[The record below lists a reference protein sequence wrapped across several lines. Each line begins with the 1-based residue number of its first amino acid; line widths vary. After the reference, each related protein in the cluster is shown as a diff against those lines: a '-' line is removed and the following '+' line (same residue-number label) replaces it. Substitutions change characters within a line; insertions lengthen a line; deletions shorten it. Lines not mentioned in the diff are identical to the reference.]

1 MPLFFAVAPPINGI
15 MNSNDDP
22 LSGPRGPISSDM
34 AGGPWGDEPAEGA
47 PAGSGG
53 DDGTRSGDGRKP
65 SPWLPG
71 RGTTGQGGRS
81 AGSSRLDEVLKRGP
95 FGPKLPGM
103 PNDQRVWTWA
113 GVILLLLWAGLTGFH
128 RLDPEE
134 DGVITRLGSYSR
146 TVGPGISATLPFP
159 FERLQRVP
167 ARRIQTEDIPDGTT
181 RNLVLT
187 GDANII
193 NLAYSVRWKVNR
205 PEQFVFQVDSPRD
218 TIRAAAESAMRAT
231 VANFTLAQAIGSG
244 RTDIELQVQQRL
256 QAILDFYR
264 VGVQIDGVS
273 IRDSAPPSEV
283 EEAFN
288 NVNVA
293 QQDAESF
300 LNEARAYAAQ
310 VTSQAEGAAAEFD
323 RIYEQYRQSPEVTRR
338 RLYYE
343 TMEAVLTRSDK
354 TIIGSG
360 NVVPYLPLSAME
372 RRAPAPQGQPAA
384 ASSEGNR
391 P

>member
-1 MPLFFAVAPPINGI
+1 
-15 MNSNDDP
+15 
-22 LSGPRGPISSDM
+22 M
-34 AGGPWGDEPAEGA
+34 AGGPWGDDP
-47 PAGSGG
+47 GSG
-53 DDGTRSGDGRKP
+53 DGNASGNDPGGNGGGGDGRKP

-71 RGTTGQGGRS
+71 RGASGPGGKPSGPGRF
-81 AGSSRLDEVLKRGP
+81 DDMLKRGP

-103 PNDQRVWTWA
+103 PTDRRVWLWG
-113 GVILLLLWAGLTGFH
+113 GVILLALWAGLTSVH

-146 TVGPGISATLPFP
+146 TVGPGISMTLPFP
-159 FERLQRVP
+159 LERLQRVP
-167 ARRIQTEDIPDGTT
+167 ARRIQTEDIPAGTT

-256 QAILDFYR
+256 QTILNFYR

-300 LNEARAYAAQ
+300 MNGARAYAAQ
-310 VTSQAEGAAAEFD
+310 VTSQAEGAAGEFD
-323 RIYEQYRQSPEVTRR
+323 RIFEQYRQSPEVTRR

-343 TMEAVLTRSDK
+343 TMEAVLTRSEK

-360 NVVPYLPLSAME
+360 NVVPYLPL
-372 RRAPAPQGQPAA
+372 PALDRGAARTAAQPAA
-384 ASSEGNR
+384 PASEGNR

>member
-1 MPLFFAVAPPINGI
+1 
-15 MNSNDDP
+15 
-22 LSGPRGPISSDM
+22 M
-34 AGGPWGDEPAEGA
+34 AGGPWGDEPA
-47 PAGSGG
+47 GSGEPTG
-53 DDGTRSGDGRKP
+53 GAGSGDGRKP

-71 RGTTGQGGRS
+71 RGKPGLGGNRS
-81 AGSSRLDEVLKRGP
+81 GPGRFDDMLKRGP

-103 PNDQRVWTWA
+103 PTDQRVWLWGAIILVVIWA
-113 GVILLLLWAGLTGFH
+113 ALTSFH

-146 TVGPGISATLPFP
+146 TVGPGVSMTLPFP
-159 FERLQRVP
+159 LERLQRVP

-193 NLAYSVRWKVNR
+193 NLAYSVRWKVDR
-205 PEQFVFQVDSPRD
+205 PEQFVFQVASPRD

-256 QAILDFYR
+256 QSILNFYR

-293 QQDAESF
+293 QQDAESY
-300 LNEARAYAAQ
+300 LNRARAYAAQ

-323 RIYEQYRQSPEVTRR
+323 RIYEQYRQAPEVTRR

-360 NVVPYLPLSAME
+360 NVVPYLPLREME
-372 RRAPAPQGQPAA
+372 RRAAPVTETPAA
-384 ASSEGNR
+384 PTSEGNR